1 MKSFYIFL
9 TVLISS
15 NILFA
20 CWSIPSPYKVY
31 ESRDKSFFL
40 RICRDEKRVE
50 LRNAENFELTFSA
63 NIKNFSPLFSKFE
76 SNGTHIVH
84 IFGNHQVNSVHDT
97 AIAVYTKDGLSHAYQ
112 IKEFMSSI
120 VKNHHKSSIDPNFFW
135 HNRIYTVTADR
146 INLLLSNETYGIFM
160 LNEKKHR
167 VIKDVKF
174 IDIKN
179 DKFYKNMKKLLTE
192 SRRLEEER
200 IKNQKKILKKEVEL
214 FGDDVF

>member
-1 MKSFYIFL
+1 
-9 TVLISS
+9 
-15 NILFA
+15 
-20 CWSIPSPYKVY
+20 
-31 ESRDKSFFL
+31 
-40 RICRDEKRVE
+40 
-50 LRNAENFELTFSA
+50 
-63 NIKNFSPLFSKFE
+63 
-76 SNGTHIVH
+76 
-84 IFGNHQVNSVHDT
+84 
-97 AIAVYTKDGLSHAYQ
+97 
-112 IKEFMSSI
+112 
-120 VKNHHKSSIDPNFFW
+120 
-135 HNRIYTVTADR
+135 
-146 INLLLSNETYGIFM
+146 M